1 MPAESGSG
9 TKDREAELA
18 ASKAAAMEAYEKLL
32 DARLHFRQAAEAA
45 GMDLKQDALEH
56 MRHGREKA
64 EELGAEAS
72 RYMRERPLASM
83 GLAFLAG
90 YILAQ
95 VFSRR

>member
-1 MPAESGSG
+1 MPAQSGSG
-9 TKDREAELA
+9 AKDREAELA

-45 GMDLKQDALEH
+45 GMDLKEEALEQ
-56 MRHGREKA
+56 MQHGREKA
-64 EELGAEAS
+64 EEISAEAT
-72 RYMRERPLASM
+72 RYVRDKPLASL

-95 VFSRR
+95 VFGRR